1 MAIKV
6 SGDTVITDSKIF
18 YASHYSDRIVAL
30 GNTGTAKTIDLSQ
43 GSIFTATLT
52 GNATLTVS
60 NAYAGATAGSS
71 FILILTND
79 ATPSRTVAFAGG
91 SFLFG
96 GGIASITRTATA
108 GAVDVWSF
116 FTPNSGTTWYGNLV
130 LSDLQA

>member
-6 SGDTVITDSKIF
+6 SGNTVITDSKIF
-18 YASHYSDRIVAL
+18 YAAHYSDRIVTI
-30 GNTGTAKTIDLSQ
+30 GNTGTAANIDLSQ
-43 GSIFTATLT
+43 GSVFTATLT
-52 GNATLTVS
+52 GNATLTVQ
-60 NAYAGATAGSS
+60 NAYSASTAGSS

-116 FTPNSGTTWYGNLV
+116 FTPNNGTTWYGNLV